1 MFNMVIILLATLN
14 SEPVGTNDYRISR
27 FILSNLKEMHGYNI
41 SQLAQACFVSN
52 SSVSRFCRK
61 IGFRDFNELK
71 HQFFQ
76 WTDIG
81 SKKFAYPGYRTE
93 ALKDTYIDGIIE
105 NLLLL
110 KESISAQELHQLAKD
125 ILSFPKVAA
134 FGSLHS
140 QSVVLNLQTDL
151 LTSGIVMDTRT
162 RFQEQLEYIE
172 EADSETLILLF
183 SRGGSH
189 LKRFLIHDLQ
199 LSKNNRPKIVM
210 VTANR
215 GFKTNKYIDQFIY
228 YDEMEGFT
236 AYPYAFEAIKG
247 ILALEV
253 YKQIQKNNEE
263 TS

>member
-1 MFNMVIILLATLN
+1 MFNMVIMLLATLN

-27 FILSNLKEMHGYNI
+27 FILSNLKEMHKYNI
-41 SQLAQACFVSN
+41 SQLAKACFVSN

-76 WTDIG
+76 WTDIADT
-81 SKKFAYPGYRTE
+81 KFMFVGRREE
-93 ALKDTYIDGIIE
+93 ALKDSYIDSIIK
-105 NLLLL
+105 NLQLL
-110 KESISAQELHQLAKD
+110 KESIQETELQQLAKD
-125 ILSFPKVAA
+125 ILTYPKVAA

-151 LTSGIVMDTRT
+151 LTSGIVMDTRS

-172 EADSETLILLF
+172 DADNETLILLF

-189 LKRFLIHDLQ
+189 LKRFLIHDLE

-210 VTANR
+210 ITANR
-215 GFKTNKYIDQFIY
+215 GFRNNKYIDQFIY
-228 YDEMEGFT
+228 YDEKEGFT

-253 YKQIQKNNEE
+253 YMQNKKHFK
-263 TS
+263 

>member
-1 MFNMVIILLATLN
+1 MFNMIIILLATLN

-27 FILSNLKEMHGYNI
+27 FILSNLRSIQTYNI

-52 SSVSRFCRK
+52 SSISRFCRK

-71 HQFFQ
+71 QQFFQ

-81 SKKFAYPGYRTE
+81 EKKFAYEGRLTT
-93 ALKDTYIDGIIE
+93 ALKDTYIDSIIE

-110 KESISAQELHQLAKD
+110 KKSVRNEELQQLAKD
-125 ILSFPKVAA
+125 ILTYPKVAA

-172 EADSETLILLF
+172 NAGEDTLILLF

-189 LKRFLIHDLQ
+189 LKRFLVHDLQ
-199 LSKNNRPKIVM
+199 LSRNSKPKLVM
-210 VTANR
+210 ITASENIR
-215 GFKTNKYIDQFIY
+215 SNKYIDQFIY
-228 YDEMEGFT
+228 YEEKEGFT
-236 AYPYAFEAIKG
+236 AYPYAFEVITG

-253 YKQIQKNNEE
+253 FARKNE
-263 TS
+263 

>member
-14 SEPVGTNDYRISR
+14 SEPIGTNDYRISR
-27 FILSNLKEMHGYNI
+27 FILSNLEEIHGYNI
-41 SQLAQACFVSN
+41 SQLAKACFVSN
-52 SSVSRFCRK
+52 SSISRFCRK
-61 IGFRDFNELK
+61 IGFRDFNELR

-76 WTDIG
+76 WTDI
-81 SKKFAYPGYRTE
+81 SNKKFAYLGSDET

-105 NLLLL
+105 NLQLL
-110 KESISAQELHQLAKD
+110 KKSIQAQELHQLATD
-125 ILSFPKVAA
+125 ILSYPKVAA

-199 LSKNNRPKIVM
+199 LSKTNRPKLVM

-215 GFKTNKYIDQFIY
+215 GFRTNKYIDQFIY
-228 YDEMEGFT
+228 YDEQEGFT

-253 YKQIQKNNEE
+253 YTQKKNQK

>member
-27 FILSNLKEMHGYNI
+27 FILSNLKEIHQYNI
-41 SQLAQACFVSN
+41 SQLAKACFVSN
-52 SSVSRFCRK
+52 SSISRFCRK

-81 SKKFAYPGYRTE
+81 REKFAYQGCREE
-93 ALKDTYIDGIIE
+93 ALKDSYIDGIIE
-105 NLLLL
+105 NLQLL
-110 KESISAQELHQLAKD
+110 KKSIQAQELQQLARD
-125 ILSFPKVAA
+125 ILTFSKVAA

-199 LSKNNRPKIVM
+199 LSQSNRPKIVM
-210 VTANR
+210 ITANR
-215 GFKTNKYIDQFIY
+215 GFRTNKYIDQFVY
-228 YDEMEGFT
+228 YDEQEGFT

-253 YKQIQKNNEE
+253 YMQKNKNEKHLK
-263 TS
+263 

>member
-27 FILSNLKEMHGYNI
+27 FILSNLKEIHGYNI
-41 SQLAQACFVSN
+41 AQLAKACYVSN
-52 SSVSRFCRK
+52 SSISRFCRK

-81 SKKFAYPGYRTE
+81 STKFAYPGCKEE

-110 KESISAQELHQLAKD
+110 KQSIHAQELQKLAED

-172 EADSETLILLF
+172 EADDETLILLF

-199 LSKNNRPKIVM
+199 LSKTNRPKIVM
-210 VTANR
+210 ITANR
-215 GFKTNKYIDQFIY
+215 NFRTNKYIDQFIY
-228 YDEMEGFT
+228 YDELEGFT

-247 ILALEV
+247 IVALEV
-253 YKQIQKNNEE
+253 YTRKR
-263 TS
+263 TSEKAP

>member
-27 FILSNLKEMHGYNI
+27 FILSNLKDIHGYNI
-41 SQLAQACFVSN
+41 SQLAKACYVSN
-52 SSVSRFCRK
+52 SSISRFCRK

-81 SKKFAYPGYRTE
+81 KEKFMYPNSRTN
-93 ALKDTYIDGIIE
+93 ALKDSYIDGIIE

-110 KESISAQELHQLAKD
+110 KKSIDAEELYQLAAD

-199 LSKNNRPKIVM
+199 LKKSDRPKIVM
-210 VTANR
+210 ITANR
-215 GFKTNKYIDQFIY
+215 GFRTNKYIDQFIY
-228 YDEMEGFT
+228 YDEQEGFT

-253 YKQIQKNNEE
+253 YTQKKNDKE